1 MRYEGALIRPPSESQ
16 SLILQITVGCSH
28 NACLYCGLYQ
38 DKDFRVKALSDV
50 LADIKE
56 GTHFRFR
63 RVFLADGD
71 ALTAP
76 FDFLVTVLEAIRKEI
91 PFVER
96 VSCFADARSVL
107 KKTPAELV
115 RLRELGLTLL
125 YLGLDSGDEEVL
137 KRMNRGTT
145 VADTIEAGKRIRK
158 AGIQLSAIAMLGL
171 GGKKGSKKHAQATA
185 VALNQLEPDFIG
197 IVTTLLDE
205 EAALFELA
213 EQGEFQLPSR
223 LGLLD
228 ELKAILEGLT
238 LRRGLLTTNHSS
250 NYLPLRVV
258 LPYQKADA
266 IKYIQNI
273 LDTKDESIL
282 KPDFL
287 RNLR

>member
-28 NACLYCGLYQ
+28 NQCLYCGLYQ
-38 DKDFRVKALSDV
+38 DKDFRVKSLEDV
-50 LADIKE
+50 LSDIKE

-71 ALTAP
+71 ALAAP
-76 FDFLVTVLEAIRKEI
+76 TEFLVTVLEAIRKEI

-96 VSCFADARSVL
+96 VSCFADARSL
-107 KKTPAELV
+107 QKKTPADLT
-115 RLRELGLTLL
+115 RLRDLGLTLI

-137 KRMNRGTT
+137 RRMHRGTT
-145 VADTIEAGKRIRK
+145 VAETLEAAKRIRK
-158 AGIQLSAIAMLGL
+158 AGVQLSVIAMLGL
-171 GGKKGSKKHAQATA
+171 GGKKDSKKHATATA
-185 VALNQLEPDFIG
+185 VALNLMEPEFIG

-205 EAALFELA
+205 EAPLFEMA
-213 EQGEFQLPSR
+213 EKGEFELPSR
-223 LGLLD
+223 LGLLE
-228 ELKAILEGLT
+228 ELKLILEGLT
-238 LRRGLLTTNHSS
+238 LRKGLLTTNHSS

-258 LPYQKADA
+258 LPYQRADA

-273 LDTKDESIL
+273 LDTRDESIL